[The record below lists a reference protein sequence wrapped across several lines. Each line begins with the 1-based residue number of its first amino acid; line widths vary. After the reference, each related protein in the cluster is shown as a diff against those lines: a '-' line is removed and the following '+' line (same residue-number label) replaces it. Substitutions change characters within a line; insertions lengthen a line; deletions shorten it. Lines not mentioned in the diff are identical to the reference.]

1 MIKRRRILKIGLG
14 IVAVAALGVWGVDLA
29 SESEIVSA
37 VRRRLGFLRLDEA
50 GLHSFAKDYIS
61 GLLAK
66 RPSWY
71 RWKYHVQSLFRKPGA
86 RWGIST
92 DTRSRRERLADNLAT
107 LYLLSSDFF
116 LNGADESRPVK
127 YVSLYDPMRACGAPF
142 ARPAFDRK
150 TPLDDGARA
159 GIP

>member
-1 MIKRRRILKIGLG
+1 MFNRRRVLKVGLG
-14 IVAVAALGVWGVDLA
+14 IVVVAALGVWGADIA
-29 SESEIVSA
+29 SEAEIVSA

-61 GLLAK
+61 ALLAK

-92 DTRSRRERLADNLAT
+92 DTRSRRQRLADNLAT
-107 LYLLSSDFF
+107 QYLLSSDLFS
-116 LNGADESRPVK
+116 NGADESRIIQYVK
-127 YVSLYDPMRACGAPF
+127 LYDPMRACGSPF
-142 ARPAFDRK
+142 ARPVFD
-150 TPLDDGARA
+150 T
-159 GIP
+159 